1 VTKEQLIVLGFI
13 AAAFVVGWITR
24 ALTGDQSRGQSS
36 AAQADGHEHS
46 LTEARQAPDR
56 ELGPHAVT
64 AWTDGP
70 ASSDA
75 ADRDLR
81 EEVSDALRSDTANQR
96 MLDAVSADRQALTDL
111 ELDLADW
118 GFTYGVAWARANE
131 RADGGPGD
139 HVAREALSAAK
150 GVFSD
155 YTRDSDWTQ
164 PVAERLSRETERSKG
179 RPTRSAGRIR
189 RSRLFRS

>member
-1 VTKEQLIVLGFI
+1 LTKEQLIVLGFI

-24 ALTGDQSRGQSS
+24 ALTGDRDRGQPSV
-36 AAQADGHEHS
+36 AQTDGHEP
-46 LTEARQAPDR
+46 Q
-56 ELGPHAVT
+56 LGPHS
-64 AWTDGP
+64 WTNGP

-81 EEVSDALRSDTANQR
+81 EDVSDALRSDTANQR
-96 MLDAVSADRQALTDL
+96 MLEAVSPDRQALTDL

-164 PVAERLSRETERSKG
+164 PVAERLSRETEHSKG
-179 RPTRSAGRIR
+179 RRPGRSAGRTR